1 MITKRRVG
9 RPSTTDRAYIQPTR
23 PSEPEPLLISPGS
36 LHYRIITG
44 NVPLEPLKIL
54 GREDFTWHDWNVR
67 FNVLGASHAVTFT
80 SGTRKVTELLTCGR
94 APAGINLV
102 LESLADS
109 DTTLKASVR
118 GLSFETEILSRSSD
132 DIDMLTMELPG
143 DNRLVHEFPNS
154 GMMPSAWTKIGWDV
168 EDDVLNIMTLH
179 TYPEERVCIVSK
191 TRVQGA
197 ITNPES
203 RRYGR

>member
-1 MITKRRVG
+1 M
-9 RPSTTDRAYIQPTR
+9 QPIR

-54 GREDFTWHDWNVR
+54 EQSDFSWHDWHVR

-80 SGTRKVTELLTCGR
+80 SCTRKVTELLTCGR
-94 APAGINLV
+94 APAGINLI
-102 LESLADS
+102 LESLADT
-109 DTTLKASVR
+109 DTTLSASVR
-118 GLSFETEILSRSSD
+118 GLSFETEILSRSSED
-132 DIDMLTMELPG
+132 LDMLTMELPG
-143 DNRLVHEFPNS
+143 DNRLVHEFPNP
-154 GMMPSAWTKIGWDV
+154 GLLPSAWTKIGWEI
-168 EDDVLNIMTLH
+168 EDEAVNIMTLH

-197 ITNPES
+197 LTRPES